1 MRNEMKLILASQSP
15 RRRELLARLGLQFT
29 VEAPD
34 IDETMDPARPA
45 GDEVA
50 RLSRRKAGAVDA
62 GPDDVVIAADTVVV
76 LDGQVLGKPGDEAE
90 AARMLRALSGRAH
103 QVLTGLTV
111 RRAAAVRT
119 RTVAT
124 DVHFRALTE
133 REIAAYVA
141 SGEPMDKA
149 GAYGAQGLGAIFI
162 ERLEGDYFNVVGL
175 PLGPLAGMLREAG
188 VALPLDTGGEK
199 SL

>member
-1 MRNEMKLILASQSP
+1 MKLILASQSP
-15 RRRELLARLGLQFT
+15 RRRELLARLGLRFT
-29 VEAPD
+29 VEVPE
-34 IDETMDPARPA
+34 IDETMDPSRPA

-50 RLSRRKAGAVDA
+50 RLSRRKAGAVPA

-76 LDGQVLGKPGDEAE
+76 LDGKVLGKPKDGADAE
-90 AARMLRALSGRAH
+90 RMLRALSGRTH

-111 RRAAAVRT
+111 RRAASERT

-124 DVHFRALTE
+124 DVRFRELSG
-133 REIAAYVA
+133 REIAAYA
-141 SGEPMDKA
+141 ATGEPLDKA

-175 PLGPLAGMLREAG
+175 PLCPLAGMLREAG
-188 VALPLDTGGEK
+188 VALPLDTGGE

>member
-1 MRNEMKLILASQSP
+1 MKLILASQSP
-15 RRRELLARLGLQFT
+15 RRRDLLARLGLRFT
-29 VEAPD
+29 VEVPE
-34 IDETMDPARPA
+34 IDETMDPSRPA

-50 RLSRRKAGAVDA
+50 RLSRRKAAAVDA

-76 LDGQVLGKPGDEAE
+76 LDGKVLGKPRDGLE

-103 QVLTGLTV
+103 RVLTGLTV
-111 RRAAAVRT
+111 RRARTERT

-124 DVHFRALTE
+124 DVHFRELSE

-141 SGEPMDKA
+141 TGEPLDKA

-175 PLGPLAGMLREAG
+175 PLCPLAGMLREAG
-188 VALPLDTGGEK
+188 VALPLDTDAQPAT
-199 SL
+199 